1 MQETFLRACAGFQS
15 MVQYDSAEAWLV
27 RVCHH
32 VAVDEA
38 RFLMRTRKLLDNLPE
53 QAGHGGA
60 SGLQELLPA
69 DFPEEYADLLIRYYR
84 DRNTTVELARDMGLA
99 PTAVRKR
106 LSRARQRLRSMPPEA
121 ILAEL
126 DRWVQA
132 EEQASR
138 EPDADVI
145 SACYEVLDEVDPVPV
160 PDRAYETSRALFAQE
175 HPEYME
181 PAPAAPP
188 GGKRRFRPRGRR
200 LSLAAAIALLIVGG
214 TVAFAFELPQRLLV
228 SMGFETFLVG
238 DTRDEMRLDT
248 PTEEGY
254 YTLEDA
260 LADYGVRTYTPTWM
274 PEDMKL
280 TNIIVA
286 PDSRWSSFIAAYSST
301 SPDCADEAFIRIVA
315 YDEAE
320 YVPVNIYED
329 DGERI
334 SSAHSDL
341 QFLVTSNL
349 GMSRILWQSGS
360 YVGNVWG
367 PFSEA
372 QVSEIINSIR
382 MEDPD

>member
-1 MQETFLRACAGFQS
+1 MEYKHGDTILGES
-15 MVQYDSAEAWLV
+15 
-27 RVCHH
+27 RVS
-32 VAVDEA
+32 D
-38 RFLMRTRKLLDNLPE
+38 L
-53 QAGHGGA
+53 Q
-60 SGLQELLPA
+60 GLKE
-69 DFPEEYADLLIRYYR
+69 
-84 DRNTTVELARDMGLA
+84 
-99 PTAVRKR
+99 
-106 LSRARQRLRSMPPEA
+106 RLRSMPPEA

-126 DRWVQA
+126 DRWVHA
-132 EEQASR
+132 EERAGR

-188 GGKRRFRPRGRR
+188 GGKRRFRTRGHR

-228 SMGFETFLVG
+228 SMGFETFLVRLPSG
-238 DTRDEMRLDT
+238 DMRLEH

-254 YTLEDA
+254 YSLEDA
-260 LADYGVRTYTPTWM
+260 LEGYGIHTYIPTWM

-280 TNIIVA
+280 KSIVVV
-286 PDSRWSSFIAAYSST
+286 PNLHWTSFIATYDTTSSD
-301 SPDCADEAFIRIVA
+301 SNNEAFIRIIA
-315 YDEAE
+315 YKEAK

-334 SSAHSDL
+334 NSAHSDL

-349 GMSRILWQSGS
+349 EMSRILWQSGS